1 MIKRTSKKTWIS
13 LLLTLTMA
21 VSLFAGIMVP
31 AQAAQNPFSDVAEG
45 QWYTEA
51 VLYCYEQNYVG
62 GYEDKTFRP
71 DRSLTRAEMA
81 VIMNKMLS
89 LSGKASN
96 TFSDVK
102 SGQWYT
108 DAVLACVKE
117 GIMAGYDSKTFGI
130 NNALTREQGAVI
142 LANAFNVSK
151 ASGRTSF
158 SDDSKISDWA
168 VGSVKAMN
176 AKGYISGMGNNLFVP
191 DKALTRAQM
200 CQIIYAAKNGS
211 SQTTPTTPANDTFVD
226 ASEAYTLLNNFR
238 TEDNVWYWNE
248 NNLTKTVLNTSS
260 GDRLGTLAR
269 NEALEETAK
278 IRAKEIVQSFSHTR
292 PNGTQCFTAY
302 PQGMMAMGENIAYG
316 YSTAQ
321 AVTEGWKETDKNYSG
336 QGHRRN
342 MLSDSFNA
350 VGIAGY
356 VHNGTIYWV
365 QAFGYVS

>member
-1 MIKRTSKKTWIS
+1 MLS
-13 LLLTLTMA
+13 LLLTLTLA
-21 VSLFAGIMVP
+21 VSLFARMMVP
-31 AQAAQNPFSDVAEG
+31 AAAAQNPFTDVPEG
-45 QWYTEA
+45 QWYTQA
-51 VLYCYEQNYVG
+51 VTYCYQQGYVG

-71 DRSLTRAEMA
+71 DKTLTRGEMA

-102 SGQWYT
+102 AGQWYT

-117 GIMAGYDSKTFGI
+117 GIMAGYDAKTFGL
-130 NNALTREQGAVI
+130 NDSLTREQGAVI
-142 LANAFNVSK
+142 LANAFGVAK
-151 ASGRTSF
+151 ASGRTGF
-158 SDDSKISDWA
+158 SDDGKISDWA

-176 AKGYISGMGNNLFVP
+176 AKGYITGMGNNTFAP

-200 CQIIYAAKNGS
+200 CQIIYAVKNGS
-211 SQTTPTTPANDTFVD
+211 SQPTPTTPANDSFVD
-226 ASEAYTLLNNFR
+226 ASEAYTLLNAFR

-248 NNLTKTVLNTSS
+248 NNLTKTTLNTGS
-260 GDRLGTLAR
+260 GDRLSALKR

-278 IRAKEIVQSFSHTR
+278 VRAKEIVQSFSHTR

-302 PQGMMAMGENIAYG
+302 PQEMMAMGENIAYG
-316 YSTAQ
+316 FSSAQ
-321 AVTEGWKETDKNYSG
+321 AVTEAWKETDKNYAG

-356 VHNGTIYWV
+356 VHNGTVYWV
-365 QAFGYVS
+365 QAFGYVSR